1 MTDLPA
7 DFHLVAAALRQDAA
21 DVAAYAAALT
31 VTLADALPAGCVTVE
46 RARTVADKVRG
57 RQGEVR
63 RVVVR
68 LGEHALSLSAQHGQ
82 PVAEVHHEVRGVVL
96 SRERVALDSWLDTLA
111 RELVT
116 YAAANARAAAA
127 LRRLVAG
134 G

>member
-1 MTDLPA
+1 MTESPA
-7 DFHLVAAALRQDAA
+7 DFHMVAAALRQDAA
-21 DVAAYAAALT
+21 DVSDYAAALT

-46 RARTVADKVRG
+46 RARSMGDKMRG
-57 RQGEVR
+57 REGRVR

-96 SRERVALDSWLDTLA
+96 SREQVSLDSWLDTLA
-111 RELVT
+111 RELV
-116 YAAANARAAAA
+116 AHAEANARAAQA

>member
-1 MTDLPA
+1 MT

-111 RELVT
+111 RELVA
-116 YAAANARAAAA
+116 YAEANARAAAA